1 MKRYKIS
8 IPRRISY
15 TECEVFYIDAESEG
29 EAMEKFVEGNNT
41 EYIGEFENQNDYDT
55 VEVYDTEIEE
65 LKPLEVIA

>member
-55 VEVYDTEIEE
+55 VEIYDTEIEE